1 MPTSPASPA
10 RPGPTAR
17 ELLAG
22 LGLLAD
28 GPVLWGAPLRSGRPG
43 VFVVELAA
51 PLAEAPIDFGALRTW
66 LERVPGLRLDGA
78 TPTPHELA
86 ASLRRW
92 WLPGETVLY
101 IGSTTRSLGG
111 RAAALAATAVGDRRP
126 FGSAWRLR
134 TLKDVAKL
142 RIWWAETDA
151 AEEYADAAFDAF
163 ARGVDPGWAQRL
175 PDPALVL
182 PYGNT
187 DAPDGRREEHGLT
200 GLFRPDEEAAIK
212 PGTPL
217 SGAAGG
223 PMAKPSTRARV
234 TAARAAAERAP
245 RQRRTPTSATA
256 GVPASVAPVTH
267 LTAAGLEAL
276 RAELET
282 LTTKERPAIVAR
294 IKAARELGDLRENAD
309 YEAARREQSFLE
321 GRVAQIEAMLRSVVV
336 IDDVERSHLVG
347 IGSFVTVEH
356 DGKRETY
363 TVVGRAEAKP
373 AERRISDTSPLGRA
387 LLGAA
392 AGDEVAVAAPSG
404 SRTYTIVEV
413 A

>member
-1 MPTSPASPA
+1 MPPTPAPSA

-22 LGLLAD
+22 LGLMAD

-43 VFVVELAA
+43 IFVVELAA
-51 PLAEAPIDFGALRTW
+51 LLAEIPVDHGALRTW
-66 LERVPGLRLDGA
+66 LERVPDLRLDGS

-86 ASLRRW
+86 ADLRRW
-92 WLPGETVLY
+92 WLPGESVLF
-101 IGSTTRSLGG
+101 IGSTTRSLAG
-111 RAAALAATAVGDRRP
+111 RAAALAATAIGDRRP

-134 TLKDVAKL
+134 VLKDPAKL
-142 RIWWAETDA
+142 RLWWAETEA

-163 ARGVDPGWAQRL
+163 AAGVDPASVARL
-175 PDPALVL
+175 PDPSLVL
-182 PYGNT
+182 PFGNT
-187 DAPDGRREEHGLT
+187 EAPDGRRTEHGLT
-200 GLFRPDEEAAIK
+200 GLFRLDEEAATK
-212 PGTPL
+212 PGTAL

-223 PMAKPSTRARV
+223 PMAKPSTRAR
-234 TAARAAAERAP
+234 AAATRAAAGAAP
-245 RQRRTPTSATA
+245 RKRRA
-256 GVPASVAPVTH
+256 GGAGQAPQPAVTVTH
-267 LTAAGLEAL
+267 LTAGGLEAL
-276 RAELET
+276 KAELVT

-321 GRVAQIEAMLRSVVV
+321 GRVSQIEEMIRSVVV
-336 IDDVERSHLVG
+336 IDDIARTHVVG
-347 IGSFVTVEH
+347 IGSVVTVEH
-356 DGKRETY
+356 DGVSETY

-392 AGDEVAVAAPSG
+392 AGDQISVQAPSG
-404 SRTYTIVEV
+404 SRAYLVVEV
-413 A
+413 S

>member
-1 MPTSPASPA
+1 MPPTPTPPA

-22 LGLLAD
+22 LGLMAD

-51 PLAEAPIDFGALRTW
+51 LLAEMPADHAALRTW
-66 LERVPGLRLDGA
+66 LERVPDLRLDGG

-86 ASLRRW
+86 ADLRRW
-92 WLPGETVLY
+92 WLPGESVLF
-101 IGSTTRSLGG
+101 IGSTTKSLSG
-111 RAAALAATAVGDRRP
+111 RAAALAATAIGDRRP

-134 TLKDVAKL
+134 VLKDPAKL

-163 ARGVDPGWAQRL
+163 AAGVDPASVARL
-175 PDPALVL
+175 PDPSLVL
-182 PYGNT
+182 PFGNT
-187 DAPDGRREEHGLT
+187 EAPDGRRAAHGLT
-200 GLFRPDEEAAIK
+200 GLFRPDEEAATK
-212 PGTPL
+212 PGTAL

-223 PMAKPSTRARV
+223 PMAKPSTRAR
-234 TAARAAAERAP
+234 AAATRAAAEATPRRRRPTAAERAP
-245 RQRRTPTSATA
+245 QP
-256 GVPASVAPVTH
+256 SVTVTH
-267 LTAAGLEAL
+267 LTSGGLDSL
-276 RAELET
+276 KAELVT

-321 GRVAQIEAMLRSVVV
+321 GRVAQIEEMIRSVVV
-336 IDDVERSHLVG
+336 IDDIARSHVVG
-347 IGSFVTVEH
+347 IGSVVTVEH
-356 DGKRETY
+356 DGAREIY

-387 LLGAA
+387 LIGAA
-392 AGDEVAVAAPSG
+392 AGDEISVQAPSG
-404 SRTYTIVEV
+404 SRAYLVVEV
-413 A
+413 S